1 MGRTAG
7 MRARLIEGECVRRYA
22 GRFKPMM
29 MTAIMLYR
37 VFG

>member
-1 MGRTAG
+1 
-7 MRARLIEGECVRRYA
+7 MREKLIEGECVRRYA
-22 GRFKPMM
+22 GGFKPMI